1 MVLASAF
8 DERLLAAILPL
19 AVLWAAAA
27 AVLAVALGVR
37 LLLGWVR
44 HRRAPSHRVAA
55 AADRGALFRRLA
67 EVTPR
72 VLGATAPRGEVCDAA
87 RVVAGADAAWLV
99 ELDAAGG
106 LVCTAA
112 VGPSGATPALP
123 PGAARPGGPIAAAL
137 ESGRARLVPLE
148 GPVRTLHLTPVHDA
162 GGLVG
167 VLAVGW
173 GWDRVPLPE
182 QVAGALQVLAAEAAV
197 ALERANLL
205 HALRAQARRDVLTGL
220 PNRREWD
227 ERLAAERARA
237 RREGQPF
244 TVALLDLDHFKR
256 YNDLH
261 GHPAGDVV
269 LREAAAAWR
278 GALRVTDL
286 LARWGGEEFALLL
299 PGCRAAEAVLL
310 LDRVRGLTPRG
321 QTCSAGL
328 AEWDGREDAD
338 ELIAR
343 ADAALYEA
351 KGGGRD
357 RTVVAGPSVAAPDLR
372 VAVTLAEVPRPRAA
386 AEIRG

>member
-8 DERLLAAILPL
+8 EDERLLAALLPL

-27 AVLAVALGVR
+27 AVIAGAVGVR
-37 LLLGWVR
+37 LLLGAMR
-44 HRRAPSHRVAA
+44 NRRTPSHPVA

-72 VLGATAPRGEVCDAA
+72 VLGASAPRGEVCEAA

-99 ELDAAGG
+99 EKDAAGV
-106 LVCTAA
+106 LMCTAA
-112 VGPSGATPALP
+112 VGPAGAVPALP
-123 PGAARPGGPIAAAL
+123 AGAARPGGPLAAAL
-137 ESGRARLVPLE
+137 DSGRAELVRLD
-148 GPVRTLHLTPVHDA
+148 GPVRTLHLTPVHD
-162 GGLVG
+162 GRVVVG

-182 QVAGALQVLAAEAAV
+182 QVAGALQVLAAQAAV
-197 ALERANLL
+197 ALERADLL

-261 GHPAGDVV
+261 GHPAGDEV

-299 PGCRAAEAVLL
+299 PGCRAPEAVVL

-328 AEWDGREDAD
+328 AEWDGREEAA
-338 ELIAR
+338 ELVAR

-357 RTVVAGPSVAAPDLR
+357 RTVVAGPEVAAPDLR
-372 VAVTLAEVPRPRAA
+372 VTVALADVPRPRAA